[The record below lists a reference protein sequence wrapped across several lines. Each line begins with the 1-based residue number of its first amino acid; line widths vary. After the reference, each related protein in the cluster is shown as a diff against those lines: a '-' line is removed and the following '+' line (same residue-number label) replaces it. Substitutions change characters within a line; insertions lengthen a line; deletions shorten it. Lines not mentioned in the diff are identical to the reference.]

1 MTGLNPF
8 QRGVLSKP
16 VGTLDA
22 NELAHGA
29 ALPNS
34 GYSPKNF
41 IDFPDF
47 ARLSAMSRI
56 ACWRYLNCR
65 LARTIKKSRFRR
77 DVGWNALGRTQRW

>member
-16 VGTLDA
+16 VGILDA

-34 GYSPKNF
+34 GYTP
-41 IDFPDF
+41 
-47 ARLSAMSRI
+47 
-56 ACWRYLNCR
+56 
-65 LARTIKKSRFRR
+65 
-77 DVGWNALGRTQRW
+77 

>member
-34 GYSPKNF
+34 G
-41 IDFPDF
+41 
-47 ARLSAMSRI
+47 
-56 ACWRYLNCR
+56 
-65 LARTIKKSRFRR
+65 
-77 DVGWNALGRTQRW
+77 